1 VRVALFNLSDA
12 PMDVDRSRQE
22 LGLNNDNP
30 FLRVRDVWTA
40 KIVSVP
46 KNRIR
51 LTIPPHG
58 AALLELVPESMHCS
72 EAECL

>member
-1 VRVALFNLSDA
+1 V
-12 PMDVDRSRQE
+12 
-22 LGLNNDNP
+22 
-30 FLRVRDVWTA
+30 